1 MTGAVLRLSSALLL
15 VLAVLFVAAMIY
27 RRYSSGIGGWP
38 DQRRL
43 IKVLS
48 SCYLGNH
55 KSIALVEVGG
65 EILVLGVSDQGISLL
80 TKVEDRSSLNLPPR
94 PEIAGFPSVLR
105 GLLRR
110 QGEVNQP

>member
-1 MTGAVLRLSSALLL
+1 MIGPVLRLSFALLV
-15 VLAVLFVAAMIY
+15 VLAVLFIAVMVY
-27 RRYSSGIGGWP
+27 RRYFQGMGGWP

-55 KSIALVEVGG
+55 KSIALVEVAG

-80 TKVEDRSSLNLPPR
+80 TKVEDRNCLNLPPG
-94 PEIAGFPSVLR
+94 PEIAGFPAVLR

-110 QGEVNQP
+110 PGEVNQP